1 MTTSERPREPTYT
14 LFNGP
19 GATPG
24 LLAGLDWAATPLGP
38 VDAWSNPLRQA
49 VRLILT
55 SRMPMA
61 IWWAA
66 DRITLHNDSYAHLV
80 GNKHPAG
87 LGRPAA
93 EAWAEAWSEL
103 GPLAD
108 AVMRAG
114 ESTFSERLMLLID
127 RHGYLEETY
136 WTSSFSPIRDEHDD
150 TSLGVL
156 VVASD
161 VTDQVVGA
169 RRLETVR
176 QLGTLSAA
184 SHGGGLEQACKS
196 AIGVLSA
203 NRQAVPFATIHIID
217 RKTQR
222 ARLAASYGIG
232 EGTALNPLPEFDLD
246 LAQSLAAVVESGSK
260 LLVTGL
266 RESSSDLLEPGPLGP
281 ALPDAAMLLPIRERN
296 GRGVVAV
303 VTLGVNPYRAVD
315 DVYLAFFQL
324 VTRQL
329 HVAIGDAQAYE
340 VEVQRADALTE
351 LDEDRTRFYQ
361 NASHELRTP
370 VTLVLGPLRAVLE
383 DPTNLPYQHRQR
395 LLSVQRA
402 ALRLRKLVDNMFQF
416 SRVQTDELVP
426 VLEPTDLATLTAEL
440 ASMFRSV
447 AEQAGLSFV
456 IDVSQVT
463 EPIDVDREMWSE
475 IVSNLLSNAMKFTHE
490 GGIEVQLTP
499 SIDRV
504 VLEVRDTGIGI
515 PPEDQA
521 HVFERF
527 KQVVG
532 QSGRSS
538 EGAGIGLA
546 LVRALAQALGG
557 DVSVTGQVGR
567 GSRFRVEIPARTA
580 SDQITLDPPN
590 RLGTWSAEP
599 YLAEI
604 DSWSEHLDAEVLRQA
619 AVADRVGRLLLVE
632 DNADMRGYLLRLL
645 ADEGWEVEAVGDVES
660 ALVARLPDIVVS
672 DVMLPGRSGLDL
684 VRMLR
689 ADENTARLPVILL
702 TARFGADAAA
712 EGLAAGADDYVVK
725 PFDPAELLARVRTH
739 HELAQLR
746 EIAVHRAESRAE
758 NLQLALS
765 TNRRIGVAIGVLM
778 VAERLT
784 HEQAFDRLR
793 EASQR
798 SNRKL
803 RDVAEDVIL
812 TGQLEDSES
821 RARGKTL
828 AP

>member
-1 MTTSERPREPTYT
+1 MTTPERPRESAYT

-19 GATPG
+19 GATPA
-24 LLAGLDWAATPLGP
+24 LLAGLNWSATPLGP
-38 VDAWSNPLRQA
+38 VEGWSNRLRQV
-49 VRLILT
+49 VRLVLA

-61 IWWAA
+61 VWWGP
-66 DRITLHNDSYAHLV
+66 DFTVLHNDAYAQLV
-80 GNKHPAG
+80 GSKHPGG

-93 EAWAEAWSEL
+93 ESWAEAWNDL
-103 GPLAD
+103 GPLAN
-108 AVMRAG
+108 AVMRSG

-136 WTSSFSPIRDEHDD
+136 WTSSFSPIREETDD
-150 TSLGVL
+150 DARGVL

-203 NRQAVPFATIHIID
+203 NRQAVPFATIHTID
-217 RKTQR
+217 EKSRR
-222 ARLAASYGIG
+222 ARLAAAYGIAAG
-232 EGTALNPLPEFDLD
+232 APLNPMPEFDLD
-246 LAQSLAAVVESGSK
+246 TAQPLGTVVESGSK

-266 RESSSDLLEPGPLGP
+266 RESSTDLLEPGPLGP
-281 ALPDAAMLLPIRERN
+281 AVPEAAMLLPIRERN
-296 GRGVVAV
+296 GRNVVAV

-370 VTLVLGPLRAVLE
+370 VTLVLGPLRTVLE
-383 DPTNLPYQHRQR
+383 DAASLPYQHRQR

-416 SRVQTDELVP
+416 SRVQTDELEP
-426 VLEPTDLATLTAEL
+426 TLEPTDLANLTAEL

-447 AEQAGLSFV
+447 AEQAGLGFV

-475 IVSNLLSNAMKFTHE
+475 IVSNLLSNAIKFTHN
-490 GGIEVQLTP
+490 GSIGVQLTP
-499 SIDRV
+499 AGDRV

-515 PPEDQA
+515 PEE
-521 HVFERF
+521 HHEHIFERF

-557 DVSVTGQVGR
+557 DVSVTSEVGR
-567 GSRFRVEIPARTA
+567 GSCFRVRIPARAAT
-580 SDQITLDPPN
+580 DQITLEPPS
-590 RLGTWSAEP
+590 RLAEWSPDP
-599 YLAEI
+599 YLAEV
-604 DSWSEHLDAEVLRQA
+604 DSWQEHHEAEAPRTPASGRL
-619 AVADRVGRLLLVE
+619 GRLLLVE
-632 DNADMRGYLLRLL
+632 DNVDMRGYLMRLL
-645 ADEGWEVEAVGDVES
+645 ADDGWEVEAVADVEM
-660 ALVARLPDIVVS
+660 ALVAQPPDIVVS

-684 VRMLR
+684 VRLLR
-689 ADENTARLPVILL
+689 AEEKTARLPVILL

-746 EIAVHRAESRAE
+746 EIAVQRAEDRAS
-758 NLQLALS
+758 NLQQALS

-778 VAERLT
+778 AAQRVT
-784 HEQAFDRLR
+784 HDEAFDRLR
-793 EASQR
+793 HASQH

-812 TGQLEDSES
+812 TGQLDASAS
-821 RARGKTL
+821 RARGNTVE
-828 AP
+828 P